1 MSKMS
6 YFGVFPLFGF
16 PTFWFSHFW
25 WYDLSHDF
33 ILKIPRLIFHWETK
47 VTLCILCSKP
57 YCRHFIERSRPWNP
71 FWAQCSRELWHFS
84 TTFGGI
90 WLILFLFFFALQDKF
105 NQLLSLLPDLREMAQ
120 RGEDFLYFKHMQ
132 GHAPHHTLLMEM
144 LLAKRNDVVSC
155 LTYLPI
161 NVSLQSHKEFH

>member
-1 MSKMS
+1 M
-6 YFGVFPLFGF
+6 
-16 PTFWFSHFW
+16 
-25 WYDLSHDF
+25 D
-33 ILKIPRLIFHWETK
+33 
-47 VTLCILCSKP
+47 TLNVKKHLLMIS
-57 YCRHFIERSRPWNP
+57 
-71 FWAQCSRELWHFS
+71 
-84 TTFGGI
+84 
-90 WLILFLFFFALQDKF
+90 LILLQDKF

-161 NVSLQSHKEFH
+161 NTSLQSHKEFHW

>member
-1 MSKMS
+1 MLHSKAS
-6 YFGVFPLFGF
+6 
-16 PTFWFSHFW
+16 
-25 WYDLSHDF
+25 
-33 ILKIPRLIFHWETK
+33 
-47 VTLCILCSKP
+47 
-57 YCRHFIERSRPWNP
+57 
-71 FWAQCSRELWHFS
+71 
-84 TTFGGI
+84 

-155 LTYLPI
+155 LTYLPTYKYLT
-161 NVSLQSHKEFH
+161 SES